1 MQTVKFPVPDTPE
14 CVHSHCGLWACES
27 WTLETLYR
35 LAIDRKLET
44 ADTDELER
52 RRSARTELNITESGI
67 AVLKLHGVMQRGES
81 KFSGVCS
88 TNRLRRELR
97 LAAAEPA
104 VKGVLLYINS
114 PGGSAAGMG
123 DLERDLLKT
132 AAAKPVWSYIEDIG
146 CSGALWAAARTGR
159 IYAEPM
165 AFIGSIGV
173 YSVVYDQSGQAE
185 REGIKVHVL
194 STGKYK
200 GAGVPGSTIT
210 EEQLADW
217 QKSVEDIN
225 RFFLAAVSEG
235 RKLSPEDTAALA
247 DGRSHIAAEAKKLN
261 LIDEIG
267 DFEET
272 LKAFEQFL
280 TQGAE
285 MKQQNEDLR
294 ATPAAKAA
302 EDGAVPEEEKKK
314 PEDPE
319 KEEESA
325 EEQEEEKKEEKP
337 PEEEAKRRK
346 CQDQVAAF
354 QALADAEGY
363 EFARQ
368 HFGKSE
374 REITAARLAKRD
386 AEIEALKSEL
396 AARTPAAATGA
407 DPIPAAGQ
415 PARQAKSTGNRIADL
430 VRDAKPVK

>member
-1 MQTVKFPVPDTPE
+1 
-14 CVHSHCGLWACES
+14 
-27 WTLETLYR
+27 
-35 LAIDRKLET
+35 
-44 ADTDELER
+44 
-52 RRSARTELNITESGI
+52 
-67 AVLKLHGVMQRGES
+67 
-81 KFSGVCS
+81 
-88 TNRLRRELR
+88 
-97 LAAAEPA
+97 
-104 VKGVLLYINS
+104 
-114 PGGSAAGMG
+114 
-123 DLERDLLKT
+123 
-132 AAAKPVWSYIEDIG
+132 
-146 CSGALWAAARTGR
+146 
-159 IYAEPM
+159 
-165 AFIGSIGV
+165 
-173 YSVVYDQSGQAE
+173 
-185 REGIKVHVL
+185 
-194 STGKYK
+194 
-200 GAGVPGSTIT
+200 
-210 EEQLADW
+210 
-217 QKSVEDIN
+217 
-225 RFFLAAVSEG
+225 
-235 RKLSPEDTAALA
+235 
-247 DGRSHIAAEAKKLN
+247 
-261 LIDEIG
+261 
-267 DFEET
+267 
-272 LKAFEQFL
+272 
-280 TQGAE
+280 

-302 EDGAVPEEEKKK
+302 EDGAAPEEEKKK

-374 REITAARLAKRD
+374 REITTARLAKRD